1 MTLIIRLGAAL
12 TLIAAALPMALAVQQ
27 SQQNKGC
34 RSDQFWCVISHL
46 FFHRDFAYNFS
57 LFSKGGTTGA
67 AAFLVLILRPL
78 PSRLLANLA
87 LTTVVGTGILI
98 RDAAF
103 PINLLRP
110 LPLATI
116 NGIGI
121 MTTNA
126 ASRLLRNHPVRPAKR
141 NAPYLSAPPVFK
153 HAPLRACLVVT
164 TNVSTLLSN

>member
-12 TLIAAALPMALAVQQ
+12 ALITAALPVALAGET
-27 SQQNKGC
+27 KGC

-46 FFHRDFAYNFS
+46 SFPYDFAYNFS
-57 LFSKGGTTGA
+57 LFPKGGTTGA
-67 AAFLVLILRPL
+67 AASLATLLIPL

-87 LTTVVGTGILI
+87 LTRVGTGMMI

-103 PINLLRP
+103 QTNLLRP
-110 LPLATI
+110 LPLAKI

-121 MTTNA
+121 MTRNA
-126 ASRLLRNHPVRPAKR
+126 ASRITRITRIRLIRLTKKR
-141 NAPYLSAPPVFK
+141 GAPYLSAPPVSK
-153 HAPLRACLVVT
+153 LAPSRTCLLVT